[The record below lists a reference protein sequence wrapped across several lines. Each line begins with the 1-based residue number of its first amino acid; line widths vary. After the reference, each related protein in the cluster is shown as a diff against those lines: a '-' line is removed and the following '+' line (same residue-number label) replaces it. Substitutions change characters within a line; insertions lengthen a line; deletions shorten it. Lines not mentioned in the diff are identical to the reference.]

1 MSAATGGG
9 DASPMIVIDGSEGE
23 GGGQILRSSM
33 ALAAITGK
41 SVRIINIRAKRP
53 KPGLARQ
60 HLVAV
65 QAAATIS
72 KGRLEGDALNST
84 ELTFYPGPAKISG
97 GEFEFDIGS
106 AGSVVARP
114 SSAVGLWPA
123 LHFITNA

>member
-1 MSAATGGG
+1 MSASTGGG
-9 DASPMIVIDGSEGE
+9 GMAPLITIDGSEGE

-41 SVRIINIRAKRP
+41 PVRIINIRAKRP

-65 QAAATIS
+65 QAAAAIS

-84 ELTFYPGPAKISG
+84 ELTFYPGSTKIAG

-106 AGSVVARP
+106 AG
-114 SSAVGLWPA
+114 
-123 LHFITNA
+123 